1 MHAVLADLI
10 TGVLARRRFGTS
22 GPVDRTLLL
31 SERPSV
37 FGWLYL
43 AFRPNC
49 YDRGHHNEF
58 SSDSA
63 NERSRLDRILVHFV
77 RKFRRLR
84 LLLGRS
90 GARLLGR
97 AWKEGRSC
105 RRHGGLPHSG
115 GCQWKAEI
123 QHATPDWVLAH
134 SSTYRIKTPVLAQP
148 KYASEI
154 DAVYPDFR
162 DTRFT
167 DEVGSLIRLL
177 AARYDSNPT
186 IAQLRIGTGDMGEDN
201 PRMGPLSAPLP
212 GYTEDM
218 WLQFCRRVTA
228 LYLAAFHRRE
238 LEFDVGRLSWMYALG
253 SARDKTA
260 VDGFVSYLLRNKVFL
275 EFDGLE
281 SSDLARLRT
290 PAPRDGIARSLS
302 YLQMYKQSGGRIGLE
317 AISTELDPKMA
328 DINSIIETVKIVE
341 PNRLVFMSVLAS
353 AISYNLN
360 GQNPQ
365 NSVIGI
371 LGSRQR
377 EILDKA
383 DQLLV
388 RLGYR

>member
-1 MHAVLADLI
+1 MPLWSWRILLLASLLGAGSAQAGPLTELYFYPHGHQFSDGSTLPSVQTVTIEDITTNFPAIPQMSGVALTVYWSTLCPNSGACDFSLVDQALDYWGARGKKVVLAVAT
-10 TGVLARRRFGTS
+10 TGF
-22 GPVDRTLLL
+22 P
-31 SERPSV
+31 
-37 FGWLYL
+37 
-43 AFRPNC
+43 
-49 YDRGHHNEF
+49 
-58 SSDSA
+58 
-63 NERSRLDRILVHFV
+63 I
-77 RKFRRLR
+77 
-84 LLLGRS
+84 
-90 GARLLGR
+90 R
-97 AWKEGRSC
+97 AVVNGN
-105 RRHGGLPHSG
+105 
-115 GCQWKAEI
+115 AEI

-167 DEVGSLIRLL
+167 DEVASLIRLL

-238 LEFDVGRLSWMYALG
+238 LEFDIGRLSWMYALG

-275 EFDGLE
+275 AFDGLE

-290 PAPRDGIARSLS
+290 PAPRDGIALRSLICRCTS
-302 YLQMYKQSGGRIGLE
+302 SPADGSVSRPFRRS
-317 AISTELDPKMA
+317 STRKWPT
-328 DINSIIETVKIVE
+328 ST
-341 PNRLVFMSVLAS
+341 PS
-353 AISYNLN
+353 
-360 GQNPQ
+360 
-365 NSVIGI
+365 
-371 LGSRQR
+371 SRQS
-377 EILDKA
+377 K
-383 DQLLV
+383 
-388 RLGYR
+388 